1 MFEDIKAIYKN
12 DPAAE
17 GMLFILYPGLWAI
30 TIHRYVSHP
39 LYWLS
44 TKIKNPFHRNIF
56 KFFAVLFSQIVRL
69 LTQIE
74 IHPGAKI
81 GKGLFIDH
89 GNGIVIGE
97 TTVIGNHCMIFHNVT
112 IGGTGNHT
120 GKRHP
125 SIGNNVCVGTGSTLL
140 GPIKVADNVKI
151 GAQSMIVMQDV
162 PANTTVVGAPARIV
176 KINGVK
182 IDLPLPK
189 IGCSNESGK
198 EITMHVWK
206 KEDCYPFQKCCNG

>member
-1 MFEDIKAIYKN
+1 MFQDIKTIYKN
-12 DPAAE
+12 DPAAD
-17 GMLFILYPGLWAI
+17 GLLFLLYPGLWAI
-30 TIHRYVSHP
+30 TIHRYLSHP

-44 TKIKNPFHRNIF
+44 LKINTPLLKAIS
-56 KFFAVLFSQIVRL
+56 KFLAVLLSQLVRL

-97 TTVIGNHCMIFHNVT
+97 TAVIGDNCTIFHNVT
-112 IGGTGNHT
+112 IGGTGNHI

-125 SIGNNVCVGTGSTLL
+125 SIGNNVCIGTGSTLL
-140 GPIKVADNVKI
+140 GPITVADNVKI

-162 PANTTVVGAPARIV
+162 PANTTVVGAPAHIV
-176 KINGVK
+176 KLNGEK
-182 IDLPLPK
+182 TYLPLPNTGYTK
-189 IGCSNESGK
+189 ALTNEISLQIWRK
-198 EITMHVWK
+198 QESL
-206 KEDCYPFQKCCNG
+206 PLRKCCIG